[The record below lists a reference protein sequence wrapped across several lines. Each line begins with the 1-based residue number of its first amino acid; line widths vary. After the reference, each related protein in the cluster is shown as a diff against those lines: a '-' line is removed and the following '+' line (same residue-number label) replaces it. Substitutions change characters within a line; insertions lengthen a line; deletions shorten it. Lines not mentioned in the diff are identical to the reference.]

1 MSRIFIYLLLFFA
14 TLSKSFGQEL
24 ICNVQVLSPMVQLSD
39 KRIFTTL
46 ETAIREF
53 MNSTRWTTD
62 NFERDERIECNFTF
76 NITSYAQ
83 PDDFRGTLTVQSRRP
98 VFNTNYGSMLFN
110 HMDNDV
116 QFKYLEFQPLEFNE
130 NVFVSNLTAILGY
143 YAYLLLGL
151 DYDSFSP
158 EGGTPFFLKAQQ
170 VVNSAQSASEKGW
183 KPTEMPPRNRY
194 WYIEN
199 LLNPIF
205 KPIRECN
212 YKYHRLGLDNMYGKM
227 DQGRAAVLEGMV
239 QLQQVHK
246 VRPSSFN
253 MQLFFNAK
261 ADEIANIFSQASP
274 EQKTTIME
282 ILNELDPTNQKKYQ
296 KISK

>member
-1 MSRIFIYLLLFFA
+1 MNRIVLTVISVLITFQLA
-14 TLSKSFGQEL
+14 TAQEL
-24 ICNVQVLSPMVQLSD
+24 RCNVQVLSPQIQLSD

-53 MNSTRWTTD
+53 MNNTRWTTD
-62 NFERDERIECNFTF
+62 NFERDERIECNMTF
-76 NITSYAQ
+76 NITGYTQ

-98 VFNTNYGSMLFN
+98 VFNTSYGSMLFN
-110 HMDNDV
+110 HMDNDI

-143 YAYLLLGL
+143 YAYLVLGL
-151 DYDSFSP
+151 DYDTFSL
-158 EGGTPFFLKAQQ
+158 EGGSPFFQKAQQ
-170 VVNSAQSASEKGW
+170 VVNSAQGASERGW

-205 KPIRECN
+205 KPMRECN
-212 YKYHRLGLDNMYGKM
+212 YRYHRLGLDVMYNKI
-227 DQGRAAVLEGMV
+227 DQGRAAVLEGM
-239 QLQQVHK
+239 QLLMQVHK

-261 ADEIANIFSQASP
+261 ADELANMFSQATP
-274 EQKTTIME
+274 EQKTKIME
-282 ILNELDPTNQKKYQ
+282 ILNELDPTNGKKYQ
-296 KISK
+296 KINK